1 MKDLTAPPI
10 NLKAIASGRFFRLED
25 HRGRP
30 VILLFVDHNTGYKT
44 REVVIAIRRRYPDF
58 AEVPIA
64 TVVDL
69 HVVPK
74 LFQRVA
80 EQFME
85 SAYRKAAAEVPP
97 GFDPADHLVLL
108 PDWSGTITRAYGIGD
123 VSKQIYLVA
132 VDARGVISHK
142 YQGPRLAEQ
151 ALTFLETN

>member
-1 MKDLTAPPI
+1 MKDSPAPPI
-10 NLKAIASGRFFRLED
+10 NLKAIASGRVFRLEE

-30 VILLFVDHNTGYKT
+30 VILLFADHNTGHNT
-44 REVVIAIRRRYPDF
+44 RDVVIPIRRQYPDF

-64 TVVDL
+64 TIVDL

-74 LFQRVA
+74 LFQRMA

-97 GFDPADHLVLL
+97 GYDPADHLVLL

-132 VDARGVISHK
+132 VDPKGIIGDM
-142 YQGPRLAEQ
+142 YQGSHPAEK
-151 ALTFLETN
+151 ALSFLDTN